1 MPTPN
6 ASRVGDAIKH
16 SNALLGALTGLAV
29 GIVVGA
35 LIAATILSGGLAALA
50 ICAAIGA
57 VCTFAS
63 GGYAIGQLLGSLGGS
78 KSGVIGEG
86 ARSVFIGSGL
96 PPAARALD
104 KLACGDPPATKFG
117 WSLLG
122 AVLLG
127 PVGAIAGLAYGIS
140 SSEHAGAQIATG
152 SRTVYIESRNAARI
166 DDDTSCSGKIMEG
179 AKTVGIGGPKV
190 ALIDPKTWRPEVP
203 QWLDNTIFWVDRVGA
218 VFSLVSGFGSIKVLL
233 TQGIRAVP
241 RRELVELAF
250 TAASTSLLIAE
261 ETSAYVY
268 GRDAQI
274 TKNIGWVRTGV
285 ELTGGTVT
293 GVSNVRRMRNPTPD
307 APPVPPRVDPP
318 APPPRVDAPPPP
330 RVDAPPP
337 PRVDAPPPPRVDA
350 PPPPR
355 ADAPAPPPRV
365 DAPAPSA
372 PKPVPQGGQTI
383 PERVAQG
390 GNPPPYAEA
399 NPNNY
404 YYDPVAGRYKRR

>member
-6 ASRVGDAIKH
+6 AARVGDPIKH
-16 SNALLGALTGLAV
+16 SNALLGALTGLAI

-35 LIAATILSGGLAALA
+35 LVAATILSGGLAALA

-63 GGYAIGQLLGSLGGS
+63 AGYSIGQLLGSLGGS

-86 ARSVFIGSGL
+86 AKTVFVGAGL

-104 KLACGDPPATKFG
+104 KLACGDPPAAKMAWG
-117 WSLLG
+117 LVG

-127 PVGAIAGLAYGIS
+127 PIGLIAGVAYGYATGG
-140 SSEHAGAQIATG
+140 HAGAQIATG
-152 SRTVYIESRNAARI
+152 SKTVYIEKLNAARV

-179 AKTVGIGGPKV
+179 AKTVGIGGEKV

-218 VFSLVSGFGSIKVLL
+218 VFSLVSGMGAFRTLL
-233 TQGIRAVP
+233 KEGWRAVP
-241 RRELVELAF
+241 TRELIELGF
-250 TAASTSLLIAE
+250 TATSTTLLIAE
-261 ETSAYVY
+261 ETSALIN
-268 GRDAQI
+268 GRDSDI

-285 ELTGGTVT
+285 EVTGGTFT
-293 GVSNVRRMRNPTPD
+293 GVTNARNLRR
-307 APPVPPRVDPP
+307 AVPDPP
-318 APPPRVDAPPPP
+318 AAPPRVDAPSPAP
-330 RVDAPPP
+330 RVDAPSPA
-337 PRVDAPPPPRVDA
+337 PRVDAPSPSPPR
-350 PPPPR
+350 
-355 ADAPAPPPRV
+355 
-365 DAPAPSA
+365 
-372 PKPVPQGGQTI
+372 PVPQGGQTI

-399 NPNNY
+399 NPSAY

>member
-6 ASRVGDAIKH
+6 AARVGDPIKH
-16 SNALLGALTGLAV
+16 SNALLGALTGLAI

-35 LIAATILSGGLAALA
+35 LVAATILTGGLAALA

-57 VCTFAS
+57 LCTFAS
-63 GGYAIGQLLGSLGGS
+63 GGYALGQLLGSLGGS

-86 ARSVFIGSGL
+86 AKTVFIGAGL

-117 WSLLG
+117 WALVG

-140 SSEHAGAQIATG
+140 SSGHAGSQIATG
-152 SRTVYIESRNAARI
+152 SQTVYIEKLNAARV

-179 AKTVGIGGPKV
+179 SKTVGIGGPKV

-203 QWLDNTIFWVDRVGA
+203 QWLDNTMFWVDRVGA
-218 VFSLVSGFGSIKVLL
+218 VFSLVSGFGALRTIF
-233 TQGIRAVP
+233 TQGWRAVP
-241 RRELVELAF
+241 ARELIELGF
-250 TAASTSLLIAE
+250 TATSTTLLVAE
-261 ETSAYVY
+261 ETSALVN
-268 GRDAQI
+268 GRDSQI

-285 ELTGGTVT
+285 ELTGGGFT
-293 GVSNVRRMRNPTPD
+293 GVTNARNLRRAVPD
-307 APPVPPRVDPP
+307 APSATPPRID
-318 APPPRVDAPPPP
+318 APSATPPRID
-330 RVDAPPP
+330 
-337 PRVDAPPPPRVDA
+337 
-350 PPPPR
+350 
-355 ADAPAPPPRV
+355 
-365 DAPAPSA
+365 APSA
-372 PKPVPQGGQTI
+372 PTPSKPVPQGGQTI
-383 PERVAQG
+383 AERAAQG

-399 NPNNY
+399 APNNY